1 MHTGIVKNGVI
12 LSVLGGHMRKFKRF
26 PSRGLRFRLLL
37 VVTGGL
43 LLMAAFAPSAKADVI
58 AYFNFEDAANGS
70 PPDFTSEAD
79 QGLGVVATI
88 TTNYAAGAMTT
99 VAGLPQNRL
108 AADTDNPPN
117 GLHGLGLSRSGA
129 NSPADFDIVLN
140 SAQGIFQ
147 AMTVS
152 FAINAQGNG
161 FTLATI
167 QFSTDGGG
175 TFATAGSTVIPNS
188 GTIVVSQA
196 LPAAANN
203 TPLLTIRI
211 ELTGGQSNGANL
223 QNVIDNILIGGTIVP
238 EPATVAGGLLGV
250 LGLCWLQRRRL
261 IRSVRFRHT

>member
-88 TTNYAAGAMTT
+88 TTNYSANGMTT
-99 VAGLPQNRL
+99 VAGLAQNRL
-108 AADTDNPPN
+108 AADADNPPN

-261 IRSVRFRHT
+261 IRSVRFRRT